1 MARIRGGA
9 RSASRHSGRAGYGRG
24 YQYSYPR
31 SFNATLGPWSS
42 VWPLGNR
49 NIPPNALQTLYDG
62 VLRDGAIYAIWKE
75 DVTTVASRTVVGE
88 YEFGLLNKTYRVTFY
103 LDGGDS
109 DKLKVTYNDGTT
121 STTVDTTLTPTAPH
135 VVAAPY
141 QDKLYFSFDGAAG
154 VYELDTTN
162 DTRAIVSGSPAN
174 AEFLLV
180 VSDVLIAVYLSGSSY
195 LFGWTVNAAL
205 TNWSGA
211 GSGTNPISGHLG
223 RPQGFVEYN
232 QDALLLTN
240 FGAVQMSP
248 TGRSS
253 PAFGFADR
261 KEIIGVQWIYA
272 VVSSGSQIFYIGKDR
287 RLYMYDGRA
296 RLVGTGGKLFTNTV
310 NMLLS
315 QRSKMVFISDPTA
328 EETLMLGLNELEWIS
343 NKNAG
348 WDWMTDGPGL
358 ATEGFV
364 YGINNGT
371 TDYEQ
376 HAFDLA
382 SATPSTPFVRTGS
395 YYIGRE
401 VWLNQI
407 DLVRTEADSP
417 SFPVMELI
425 MSYGRNQQATKTFDA
440 GTTEIEN
447 EGEFAT
453 YRPNHPA
460 KVFSLEIGGP
470 VTASGQGP
478 WLLSSIN
485 ASGNVPIDATN
496 PAGGV
501 RAELSAVGDNAEIS
515 GAANSILGAE
525 VNSVGNLVLTFDP
538 NTWTRNRGL
547 ERAEIYGSE
556 MTPSAR
562 QIVGSTP

>member
-1 MARIRGGA
+1 M
-9 RSASRHSGRAGYGRG
+9 
-24 YQYSYPR
+24 
-31 SFNATLGPWSS
+31 
-42 VWPLGNR
+42 
-49 NIPPNALQTLYDG
+49 
-62 VLRDGAIYAIWKE
+62 
-75 DVTTVASRTVVGE
+75 
-88 YEFGLLNKTYRVTFY
+88 
-103 LDGGDS
+103 
-109 DKLKVTYNDGTT
+109 
-121 STTVDTTLTPTAPH
+121 DTTLTPTNPH
-135 VVAAPY
+135 IVAAPY
-141 QDKLYFSFDGAAG
+141 QDKLYFGFDGAAG
-154 VYELDTTN
+154 IYELDTTAN
-162 DTRAIVSGSPAN
+162 TSAVVSGSPAN

-180 VSDVLIAVYLSGSSY
+180 INDVLIAVYLSGSSY

-205 TNWSGA
+205 TDWSGT

-232 QDALLLTN
+232 QDVLLLTN

-253 PAFGFADR
+253 PAFGFSAR
-261 KEIIGVQWIYA
+261 KAIIGAQWIYA
-272 VVSSGSQIFYIGKDR
+272 VVSSGSQVFYIGKDR

-296 RLVGTGGKLFTNTV
+296 QLVGTGGKLFTNAV

-315 QRSKMVFISDPTA
+315 QRSKMVFVSDPTD
-328 EETLMLGLNELEWIS
+328 EETLMLGLNELEWVA
-343 NKNAG
+343 NKDAG
-348 WDWMTDGPGL
+348 WDWMTDAPGT

-364 YGINNGT
+364 YGINNGA
-371 TDYEQ
+371 TDYKQ

-382 SATPSTPFVRTGS
+382 SAVPAAPFVRTGS

-407 DLVRTEADSP
+407 DLIRTEADSP
-417 SFPVMELI
+417 AFPVMDLI

-440 GTTEIEN
+440 VTTEIEN
-447 EGEFAT
+447 EGEFST

-470 VTASGQGP
+470 VPTSGQGP

-485 ASGNVPIDATN
+485 ASGNVPIDASN
-496 PAGGV
+496 PASGV
-501 RAELSAVGDNAEIS
+501 RAGLSTVGNNADIAS
-515 GAANSILGAE
+515 TANPILGDF
-525 VNSVGNLVLTFDP
+525 VNSNGNLTLAFDP

-556 MTPSAR
+556 MAASER
-562 QIVGSTP
+562 QIVGASP